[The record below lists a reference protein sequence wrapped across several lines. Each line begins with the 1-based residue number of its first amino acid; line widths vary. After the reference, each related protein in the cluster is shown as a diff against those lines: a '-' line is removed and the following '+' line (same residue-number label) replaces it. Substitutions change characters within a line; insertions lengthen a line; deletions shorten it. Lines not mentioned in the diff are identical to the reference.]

1 MFLFFLKKKK
11 KEGGQMDN
19 IDYCHLRT
27 EVIVESVKL
36 IINKTIQ
43 LLKMKKTDKKDSV
56 RKKRTLQLHEG

>member
-1 MFLFFLKKKK
+1 MFFLKK

-19 IDYCHLRT
+19 IDYYHLRT

>member
-1 MFLFFLKKKK
+1 
-11 KEGGQMDN
+11 MDN

-43 LLKMKKTDKKDSV
+43 LLKMKKTDKK
-56 RKKRTLQLHEG
+56 R

>member
-1 MFLFFLKKKK
+1 
-11 KEGGQMDN
+11 MDN
-19 IDYCHLRT
+19 IDYYHLRT

>member
-1 MFLFFLKKKK
+1 MFFFFKKK

-19 IDYCHLRT
+19 IDYYHLRT

-43 LLKMKKTDKKDSV
+43 LLKMKKTDKK
-56 RKKRTLQLHEG
+56 R